1 MQSVLKNKYVL
12 YAVSAL
18 AVLNVL
24 GYLSIGSMECLGV
37 FAVTALV
44 CQQYN
49 KNMTICLLAAIFAA
63 NVIFGCGRI
72 KENFVEGKCGCG
84 KKGCSGKENFT
95 EGAGAGDV
103 DSNEL
108 SQKIK
113 EVALKALGVECQDDA
128 GCETG
133 KCAAA
138 ANETVKKCI
147 AAVEDATGSEEAVK
161 ETLKNLANM

>member
-72 KENFVEGKCGCG
+72 KENFVEGSDTATSIDV
-84 KKGCSGKENFT
+84 KG
-95 EGAGAGDV
+95 
-103 DSNEL
+103 
-108 SQKIK
+108 
-113 EVALKALGVECQDDA
+113 
-128 GCETG
+128 
-133 KCAAA
+133 AA
-138 ANETVKKCI
+138 KD
-147 AAVEDATGSEEAVK
+147 AVEKGQITNDEKDIVDACVDKAEADCTGDCEYNNGACATK
-161 ETLKNLANM
+161 Q

>member
-72 KENFVEGKCGCG
+72 KENFVEGSDTATGG
-84 KKGCSGKENFT
+84 DVKKGAQNLLTGSDGCDPACA
-95 EGAGAGDV
+95 EG
-103 DSNEL
+103 E
-108 SQKIK
+108 
-113 EVALKALGVECQDDA
+113 
-128 GCETG
+128 
-133 KCAAA
+133 KCA
-138 ANETVKKCI
+138 NKICQ
-147 AAVEDATGSEEAVK
+147 AVK
-161 ETLKNLANM
+161 EEVDAQGGDGDSAAVKTAEALASQ

>member
-72 KENFVEGKCGCG
+72 KENFAGGCGCG

>member
-72 KENFVEGKCGCG
+72 KENFAGKCGCG
-84 KKGCSGKENFT
+84 KKGCGKENFT
-95 EGAGAGDV
+95 EGATASPDGVATGGDV
-103 DSNEL
+103 
-108 SQKIK
+108 KK
-113 EVALKALGVECQDDA
+113 VVDDA
-128 GCETG
+128 VKNGQLTEADKKVVDACVDKAEAACTGDCEYNNG
-133 KCAAA
+133 ACA
-138 ANETVKKCI
+138 TKQ
-147 AAVEDATGSEEAVK
+147 
-161 ETLKNLANM
+161 

>member
-1 MQSVLKNKYVL
+1 MQNVLKNKYVL

-37 FAVTALV
+37 FALTALV

-49 KNMTICLLAAIFAA
+49 KNMTVCLLAAIFAA
-63 NVIFGCGRI
+63 NVVFGCGRI
-72 KENFVEGKCGCG
+72 KENF
-84 KKGCSGKENFT
+84 T
-95 EGAGAGDV
+95 EGAD
-103 DSNEL
+103 EMKE
-108 SQKIK
+108 KIEK
-113 EVALKALGVECQDDA
+113 VAKKALLGDECQDDD

-147 AAVEDATGSEEAVK
+147 AAVGEATGSKAAVD

>member
-72 KENFVEGKCGCG
+72 KENFGLSKCGCG
-84 KKGCSGKENFT
+84 KKGCGKENFT
-95 EGAGAGDV
+95 EGTTPSPEDVAGAV
-103 DSNEL
+103 
-108 SQKIK
+108 
-113 EVALKALGVECQDDA
+113 DDA
-128 GCETG
+128 G
-133 KCAAA
+133 
-138 ANETVKKCI
+138 KK
-147 AAVEDATGSEEAVK
+147 AVEEGADPTQVAEVCSATALAACKDK
-161 ETLKNLANM
+161 ETCEAIEGAKFANGACSM